1 MKLSGF
7 VTIGGTRER
16 LEWTILGDQIVD
28 GPGVSS
34 AEVTLNVPLPEV
46 VVVEFEDGY
55 EDLTVSI
62 LRGRL
67 EERGEPIYGNK
78 EQLINRLRGWDAAH
92 PEGLVAEAEAEVE
105 AEEEDDVVLDEEGST
120 VHSTN
125 DEEETG
131 EVSEDESDGE
141 GE

>member
-55 EDLTVSI
+55 GDLTVSV

-78 EQLINRLRGWDAAH
+78 EQLIARLRAWDADH
-92 PEGLVAEAEAEVE
+92 PEGYVAEAEAE
-105 AEEEDDVVLDEEGST
+105 AEEDVVLDAEGST
-120 VHSTN
+120 VHSTD

>member
-1 MKLSGF
+1 MKMSGF
-7 VTIGGTRER
+7 VTIGGRRER
-16 LEWTILGDQIVD
+16 LEWTILGDRIVD

-46 VVVEFEDGY
+46 VVVDFEDGY
-55 EDLTVSI
+55 EVLTVSV

-67 EERGEPIYGNK
+67 EERKEPIYGNK
-78 EQLINRLRGWDAAH
+78 EQLIARLRGWDAKH
-92 PEGLVAEAEAEVE
+92 PEGYVAEAEAEE
-105 AEEEDDVVLDEEGST
+105 AEDDEEDVVLDEEGST
-120 VHSTN
+120 VHSTE
-125 DEEETG
+125 DEDTG

>member
-7 VTIGGTRER
+7 VTIGGIRER

-46 VVVEFEDGY
+46 VVADYEDGY
-55 EDLTVSI
+55 EDLTVSV
-62 LRGRL
+62 LRGLL

-78 EQLINRLRGWDAAH
+78 EQLINRLRGWDADH
-92 PEGLVAEAEAEVE
+92 PEGLVAEAEVE
-105 AEEEDDVVLDEEGST
+105 AEEENVVLDEEGST
-120 VHSTN
+120 VHSTE
-125 DEEETG
+125 DEDTG
-131 EVSEDESDGE
+131 EEVSEDESDGE

>member
-7 VTIGGTRER
+7 ITIDGRRER

-34 AEVTLNVPLPEV
+34 GEITLNVPLPEV

-55 EDLTVSI
+55 GDLTVSV

-67 EERGEPIYGNK
+67 EERGSPIYGNK
-78 EQLINRLRGWDAAH
+78 EQLIERLRGWDAEH
-92 PEGLVAEAEAEVE
+92 PEGYVAE

-120 VHSTN
+120 VHSTE
-125 DEEETG
+125 DEDTG

>member
-46 VVVEFEDGY
+46 VVADYEDGY

-78 EQLINRLRGWDAAH
+78 EQLINRLRAWDADH
-92 PEGLVAEAEAEVE
+92 PEGYVAEAEAE
-105 AEEEDDVVLDEEGST
+105 AEEDDDVVLDAEGST
-120 VHSTN
+120 VHSTD

>member
-7 VTIGGTRER
+7 VTIGGIRER

-46 VVVEFEDGY
+46 VVADYEDGY
-55 EDLTVSI
+55 EDLTVSV
-62 LRGRL
+62 LRGLL

-78 EQLINRLRGWDAAH
+78 EQLINRLRGWDADH
-92 PEGLVAEAEAEVE
+92 PEGFVAEAEVE
-105 AEEEDDVVLDEEGST
+105 AEEEDVVLDEEGST
-120 VHSTN
+120 VHSTE
-125 DEEETG
+125 DEDTG
-131 EVSEDESDGE
+131 EEVSEDESDGE

>member
-1 MKLSGF
+1 MKLSGC
-7 VTIGGTRER
+7 VTIGGIRER

-46 VVVEFEDGY
+46 VVADYEDGY
-55 EDLTVSI
+55 EDLTVSV
-62 LRGRL
+62 LRGLL

-78 EQLINRLRGWDAAH
+78 EQLINRLRGWDADH
-92 PEGLVAEAEAEVE
+92 PEGLVAEAEVE
-105 AEEEDDVVLDEEGST
+105 AEEENVVLDEEGST
-120 VHSTN
+120 VHSTE
-125 DEEETG
+125 DEDTG
-131 EVSEDESDGE
+131 EEVSEDESDGE

>member
-16 LEWTILGDQIVD
+16 LEWTIHGDRIVD

-34 AEVTLNVPLPEV
+34 SEITMNVPLPEV
-46 VVVEFEDGY
+46 VVAEYEDGY
-55 EDLTVSI
+55 EDLTVSV

-67 EERGEPIYGNK
+67 EERGSPIYGNK
-78 EQLINRLRGWDAAH
+78 EQLIARLRGWDAEH
-92 PEGLVAEAEAEVE
+92 PEGFVAEAEVE
-105 AEEEDDVVLDEEGST
+105 TEEDDDVVLDEEGST
-120 VHSTN
+120 VHSTE
-125 DEEETG
+125 DEDTG
-131 EVSEDESDGE
+131 EVNEDESDGE

>member
-46 VVVEFEDGY
+46 VVADYEDGY

-78 EQLINRLRGWDAAH
+78 EQLINRLRAWDADH
-92 PEGLVAEAEAEVE
+92 PEGYVAEAEAE
-105 AEEEDDVVLDEEGST
+105 AEEDDDVVLDAEGST
-120 VHSTN
+120 VHSTD
-125 DEEETG
+125 DEEEG